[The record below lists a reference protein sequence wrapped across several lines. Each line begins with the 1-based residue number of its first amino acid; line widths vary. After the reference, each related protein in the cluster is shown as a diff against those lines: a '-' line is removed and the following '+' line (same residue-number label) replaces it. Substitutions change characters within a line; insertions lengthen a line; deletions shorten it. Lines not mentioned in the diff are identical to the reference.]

1 MFALWHACADR
12 AIIGVSFLKTIIAL
26 SEAIIFPVII
36 HMPILLL
43 IGLFIPRVII
53 AVLWLFSSWFSVVES
68 MILGILGFLFMPY
81 TLLWYS
87 VVMHWN
93 GGEWGGLQIIVLIFA
108 ILADLGIPGK
118 GYNDRH

>member
-1 MFALWHACADR
+1 MFALWHAGPGR
-12 AIIGVSFLKTIIAL
+12 AIIRTSFFKTSLAL
-26 SEAIIFPVII
+26 SEAIISSVII
-36 HMPILLL
+36 RMPILLL

-68 MILGILGFLFMPY
+68 MVLGILGFLFMPY